1 MSRRPPLLW
10 RDLLITLCLLVS
22 CTSAA
27 LGTHLIEHRFT
38 VYGAVRDGR
47 SFPGTPLSDKEVI
60 VRFTKT
66 GKVLQRGRTDTQ
78 GKFSLVLH
86 VHNEDV
92 GKEITVQSQGLEKSL
107 SLQFDP
113 NDATTERRARV
124 ELILLPR

>member
-1 MSRRPPLLW
+1 MLQRLSLLW
-10 RDLLITLCLLVS
+10 RTLLITLYLLVS

-27 LGTHLIEHRFT
+27 LGTHLVDHRFI
-38 VYGAVRDGR
+38 VYGTVRDGR
-47 SFPGTPLSDKEVI
+47 SFPGTPLSDKEVV

-66 GKVLQRGRTDTQ
+66 GKVLQRGRTDIQ

-92 GKEITVQSQGLEKSL
+92 GKEIIVQSQGLEKSL
-107 SLQFDP
+107 PLQFDP